1 MIEWLNNIDIELMVF
16 LNSFNN
22 EYFDHVFWMIS
33 GKLTWIPL
41 YLTVIAILFRKNRKQ
56 AIYLLLLTA
65 VLILLADQISSGII
79 KPLVHRLR
87 PSHTPAIEEILHYV
101 NGYRG
106 GPFGFVSSHAA
117 NTVAFAGFF
126 SLVFGNR
133 TFTVISILW
142 ALLVSY
148 SRIYLG
154 VHFPGDILGG
164 LAVGVFAAFVTY
176 FIYRKFSR
184 HKRVDGCCEQPF
196 SGSDINVATAVLLAN
211 TGIIFIISAFL

>member
-79 KPLVHRLR
+79 KPLLHRLR

-184 HKRVDGCCEQPF
+184 HKRLDGCCELPF
-196 SGSDINVATAVLLAN
+196 SDSDINVAIAVLLAN